1 MQTKTISRQFKTLYK
16 DLHAYLELVHTNNRL
31 QPEHQQFLVSAIS
44 RRLNCDDLPVR
55 QSLAHLDLD
64 QEGSIRNKYRL
75 LLDTLWRM
83 LANKDALV
91 HGTAVLPYRK
101 FTIPEQVEVFFSSVF
116 PDFDRDGKR
125 HVVFKVL
132 TGHYAMEPLPFN
144 LTEGSIFHILRNIG
158 YSGSNKYPM
167 PAYPEELRGLFGK
180 LDIDVDNGTT
190 RIKDVVKDDT
200 IVQYNRENSISY
212 RLGNKLCPEEVGR
225 MCMNCEHSFGT
236 CRASMQS
243 SEFMWNVHSD
253 EVEDLNFIMP

>member
-16 DLHAYLELVHTNNRL
+16 DLHSCLELLYRNNRI
-31 QPEHQQFLVSAIS
+31 QPDHERFLIEPIT
-44 RRLNCDDLPVR
+44 RRLNCSDLPVR
-55 QSLAHLDLD
+55 QSLAHLDLN

-75 LLDTLWRM
+75 FLDALWRM
-83 LANKDALV
+83 LANKDALA

-101 FTIPEQVEVFFSSVF
+101 FTIPEQVEVFFTSVY
-116 PDFDRDGKR
+116 PDDGDGRR
-125 HVVFKVL
+125 HVVMKVL
-132 TGHYAMEPLPFN
+132 TGHYAMDLLTFN

-200 IVQYNRENSISY
+200 IVQYNRENSIGF
-212 RLGNKLCPEEVGR
+212 RLGNKLCPEEIGR
-225 MCMNCEHSFGT
+225 ICMNCDRNFT
-236 CRASMQS
+236 ACRASMQS
-243 SEFMWNVHSD
+243 SEFMWNIHSD